1 VFIVKPRKQDR
12 RVVRTRRSLR
22 DALFELIRE
31 KGYSAVV
38 VEDITDRADLGR
50 TTFYLHYKN
59 KEDLM
64 LESVRELLDELIGQ
78 LSQMLIER
86 IQEERPASEL
96 LLSATTLAFQ
106 NVKQNSGLY
115 TVILRGEGTHEVMR
129 GLRRIII
136 QAVSELVQGI
146 AAHQNTAL
154 KFQVPVEVFLASL
167 SGSWIG
173 LLTWWLENDMPYSPE
188 EMAEMFTKMYI
199 GPLREALGI
208 RD

>member
-1 VFIVKPRKQDR
+1 
-12 RVVRTRRSLR
+12 
-22 DALFELIRE
+22 
-31 KGYSAVV
+31 
-38 VEDITDRADLGR
+38 
-50 TTFYLHYKN
+50 
-59 KEDLM
+59 
-64 LESVRELLDELIGQ
+64 
-78 LSQMLIER
+78 
-86 IQEERPASEL
+86 
-96 LLSATTLAFQ
+96 
-106 NVKQNSGLY
+106 
-115 TVILRGEGTHEVMR
+115 VMR

-154 KFQVPVEVFLASL
+154 KLQVPVEVFLASL